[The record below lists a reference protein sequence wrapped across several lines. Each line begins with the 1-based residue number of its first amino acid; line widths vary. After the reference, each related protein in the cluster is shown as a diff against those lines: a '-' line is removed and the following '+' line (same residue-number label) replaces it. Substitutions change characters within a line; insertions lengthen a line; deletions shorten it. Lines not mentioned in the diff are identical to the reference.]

1 MAARTIPRG
10 LFIFSKKQFKNINH
24 LFKQENFPQ
33 TALFFFFRNKIEFLY
48 VIISKKIRRDFMK
61 KLLSSM
67 LILTLSFNSFGANCS
82 AASEASEKIRQINDN
97 LAQIKNKTFGET
109 NKEI

>member
-1 MAARTIPRG
+1 
-10 LFIFSKKQFKNINH
+10 
-24 LFKQENFPQ
+24 
-33 TALFFFFRNKIEFLY
+33 
-48 VIISKKIRRDFMK
+48 MK